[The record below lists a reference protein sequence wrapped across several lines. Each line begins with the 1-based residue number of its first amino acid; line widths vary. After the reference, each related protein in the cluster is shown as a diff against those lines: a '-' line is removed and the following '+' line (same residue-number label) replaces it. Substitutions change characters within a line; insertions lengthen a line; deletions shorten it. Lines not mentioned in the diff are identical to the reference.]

1 MEQQRTS
8 YVSETVAPIVSLGK
22 WIGTMLLLM
31 IPLVNIILM
40 IVWAVSKSE
49 NPNRRNWAQAILIL
63 WVVLIVIYGILFLVF
78 GDSFKELMQRSYQ
91 LQ

>member
-1 MEQQRTS
+1 MEQERKN

-22 WIGTMLLLM
+22 WIGTLLLVM
-31 IPLVNIILM
+31 IPLVNLILI
-40 IVWAVSKSE
+40 IVWSLSKSE

-63 WVVLIVIYGILFLVF
+63 WVVLTVIYVVLFLVF
-78 GDSFKELMQRSYQ
+78 GDSFKELMQKSYQ